1 MSLANLGMAFED
13 GINKRSVDWLKQ
25 RGWRPRII
33 GLTGYGSVESLHV
46 MGRVIM
52 GDPHSSPETD
62 PWVDVLGSGNG
73 TDLAPARY
81 PSPIDAAEFLS
92 VAAQQARRGWRQF
105 FTAQVGHLP
114 VTVRVNGL
122 EVSTT
127 TDRSGYIDVMVPDHG
142 LPPGW
147 HAVTLEAKAAQ
158 PVVTDALVVAPA
170 TRVGIV
176 SDIDDTVMVTMLPR
190 AALAAWNS
198 FVRHT
203 NTRKPVPGMAELYE
217 KVLDLHPDAP
227 IFYLSTGAWNV
238 VPTLKRFMLR
248 HRLPVGP
255 MLMTDWGPTTT
266 GLFRSGKEHKRVQL
280 RNLMITFP
288 DIAWLLVGDDGQH
301 DPMIYDDV
309 AREHPRNVWA
319 IAIRQLSPTEQVLA
333 HGTLD
338 PAEKPTAAR
347 SAATE
352 HGVPTVHGKDGF
364 TLADKLPA
372 VLSAQRRRREHRE
385 RVAAGEDVPGTLSR
399 PVARAARSR
408 RGTR

>member
-13 GINKRSVDWLKQ
+13 GINKRSVDMLKR

-33 GLTGYGSVESLHV
+33 GLTGYGSVQSLHV

-52 GDPHSSPETD
+52 GDPDATPESD
-62 PWVDVLGSGNG
+62 PWVDVHGDGEA
-73 TDLAPARY
+73 TRPARY
-81 PSPIDAAEFLS
+81 PALSDNAGEFL
-92 VAAQQARRGWRQF
+92 AKTAQEARRGWRQF

-114 VTVRVNGL
+114 VTVRVNGR
-122 EVSTT
+122 EVATT
-127 TDRSGYIDVMVPDHG
+127 TDRSGYIDVMVSNHG
-142 LPPGW
+142 LEPGW
-147 HAVTLEAKAAQ
+147 HPVTLEAKAAE
-158 PVVTDALVVAPA
+158 PTVTDALVVAPT
-170 TRVGIV
+170 TRVGII

-203 NTRKPVPGMAELYE
+203 NTRKAVPGMAELYA
-217 KVLDLHPDAP
+217 KVLDIHPDAP

-248 HRLPVGP
+248 HGLPVGP

-288 DIAWLLVGDDGQH
+288 HISWLLVGDDGQH

-319 IAIRQLSPTEQVLA
+319 IGIRQLSPAEQVLA
-333 HGTLD
+333 HGTLES
-338 PAEKPTAAR
+338 AEMPIRGR

-352 HGVPTVHGKDGF
+352 HGVPTVHGKDGYA
-364 TLADKLPA
+364 LADELPA
-372 VLSAQRRRREHRE
+372 VLAAQRQRREQRE
-385 RVAAGEDVPGTLSR
+385 RGEEVPAS
-399 PVARAARSR
+399 
-408 RGTR
+408 